1 VIKYTAIR
9 LCQGVLALL
18 LISVVI
24 FALSRATGDPSDVLL
39 PLTADEELIQQYRQS
54 LGLDRPIYVQYGI
67 FARNLVL
74 HGDLGESVRSRRPV
88 TDVIGEHLPATL
100 RLSVA
105 AIMALLIFAVPL
117 GLFSALYRGSIID
130 KILQVLAVSG
140 IAVPHFWLGLLL
152 LLVFSVELKWTPMLM
167 NPGMGFKGYILPGIT
182 LATYPIAGLSRLS
195 RSSIL
200 EVLDAEHVKFARSK
214 GLRERAVIFKH
225 VLRNAMIP
233 VVTMAGM
240 YFVMFI
246 AGSVVVETVFSWPG
260 IGRLTYIALTTRD
273 LPLLQGCILM
283 IAAIVVTGNFLVD
296 ISYGLIDPR
305 VRMGRNKQ

>member
-18 LISVVI
+18 LISVIV

-74 HGDLGESVRSRRPV
+74 HGDLGESVRSGRPV

-117 GLFSALYRGSIID
+117 GLISALYRGSILD

-140 IAVPHFWLGLLL
+140 LAMPHFWLGLLL
-152 LLVFSVELKWTPMLM
+152 LLVFSVELKWTPLLM

-182 LATYPIAGLSRLS
+182 LATYAIAGLSRLS

-200 EVLDAEHVKFARSK
+200 EVLDTEHVKFARSK
-214 GLRERAVIFKH
+214 GLRERVVIFKH

-240 YFVMFI
+240 YFVMFM

-260 IGRLTYIALTTRD
+260 IGSLTYIALKTRD
-273 LPLLQGCILM
+273 LPLLQGCVLM

-305 VRMGRNKQ
+305 VRMSRNK